1 MRVMYLP
8 ENERELLLRIAEGDE
23 SAFRVF
29 FDAYKNRFYAVVLKM
44 TGSDAT
50 AEELVQEVF
59 LKIWQSRHLLAEV
72 DNSDAYFFTA
82 VYRLVFRHYKKV
94 AQERK
99 LLQTLADADEADN
112 ITDETILAAE
122 SKRLIEEA
130 VSRLPQQQ
138 QLVFRLTRNDG
149 LSREQVAEQLQISPN
164 TVRNHLA
171 DATRFIRDYL
181 NRAALVYL
189 LLCLWPAD
197 AKNIFSPGS
206 TPHISTYLSAIEK

>member
-1 MRVMYLP
+1 MDLP

-23 SAFRVF
+23 KAFRVF

-59 LKIWQSRHLLAEV
+59 LRIWQSRQLLVGV
-72 DNSDAYFFTA
+72 DNTDAYFFTA

-99 LLQTLADADEADN
+99 LLATLADADESDHN
-112 ITDETILAAE
+112 TDESILAAE
-122 SKRLIEEA
+122 SKRLIDEA
-130 VSRLPQQQ
+130 VSRLPVQQQ
-138 QLVFRLTRNDG
+138 KVFKLTRQEG
-149 LSREQVAEQLQISPN
+149 LSREQVAEHLHISPN

-171 DATRFIRDYL
+171 DATRFIREYL
-181 NRAALVYL
+181 NRAALIYL
-189 LLCLWPAD
+189 LLCISPNHG
-197 AKNIFSPGS
+197 KNIFPAGS
-206 TPHISTYLSAIEK
+206 TSLSYSHLSVIED